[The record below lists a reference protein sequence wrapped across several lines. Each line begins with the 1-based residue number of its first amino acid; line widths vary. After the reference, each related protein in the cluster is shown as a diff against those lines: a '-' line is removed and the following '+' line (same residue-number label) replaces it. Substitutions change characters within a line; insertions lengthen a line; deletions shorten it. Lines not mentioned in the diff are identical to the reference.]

1 MNIIELLEQL
11 SNDIVADA
19 FTAISRAHIMSKE
32 AIWPSIMKELPP
44 DEQAEALGLESTV
57 LGAGKDALARKY
69 VSRASKSKASSLDL
83 RSLFS
88 GIAGS

>member
-32 AIWPSIMKELPP
+32 AIWPCIMKELPP
-44 DEQAEALGLESTV
+44 EEQAEALGLGVQSLV
-57 LGAGKDALARKY
+57 RAKMRPSQANQRPHLLIFDRS
-69 VSRASKSKASSLDL
+69 SRA
-83 RSLFS
+83 
-88 GIAGS
+88 